1 MAVSEVM
8 KSMKK
13 LKSNELTEFGNKLGK
28 NLGEG
33 KTSDVLRSV
42 VDGMTQKAKTKM
54 VAETAARL
62 SEKER
67 KTVAKT
73 LGLEPPNGK
82 TRDRLWIIAVVS
94 FAIVMVGAFL
104 FIAFGIFMDKPA
116 NPIASGDLL
125 LSIFTAAVGFF
136 AGLFAPGPGG

>member
-1 MAVSEVM
+1 MEVSEVM

-13 LKSNELTEFGNKLGK
+13 LKSNELTELGNKLGK
-28 NLGEG
+28 SLGAG
-33 KTSDVLRSV
+33 KTSDVMRSV
-42 VDGMTQKAKTKM
+42 VDGMAPKAKTKM
-54 VAETAARL
+54 VAEAAAKL

-67 KTVAKT
+67 KTVAKS

-82 TRDRLWIIAVVS
+82 TRDTLWIIAVVS

-104 FIAFGIFMDKPA
+104 FIAFGIFADKPE
-116 NPIASGDLL
+116 NPVASGDLL

-136 AGLFAPGPGG
+136 AGLFAPEPG